1 MPKTKRKLYCY
12 VDETGQD
19 TAGRFFAVSVLITQ
33 AEREKLLKEI
43 EAIEQESKKGNVKWK
58 KARPEARKKY
68 IEGIAD
74 LSDLHDRVFF
84 ATYQDSKEYLVH
96 TADAI
101 AKSLR
106 QKRGDRAIIYVDALS
121 DAEQPK
127 LKRQLRPSVKIP
139 TQVRSVRKEEN
150 NAFIRL
156 VDAICGLVRD
166 ADEGKEWA
174 KKMVQKLK
182 RKDILEAL

>member
-1 MPKTKRKLYCY
+1 MQKLYCY

-19 TAGRFFAVSVLITQ
+19 TGGIFFAVSVLVTNS
-33 AEREKLLKEI
+33 ERENLLNKLEDTEKR
-43 EAIEQESKKGNVKWK
+43 SGKGNVKWHK
-58 KARPEARKKY
+58 SKQGHREKY
-68 IEGIAD
+68 LEEIAQ
-74 LSDLHDRVFF
+74 LSELHHKLFVSAYR
-84 ATYQDSKEYLVH
+84 DSKDYLAH

-106 QKRGDRAIIYVDALS
+106 HKRGERAIIYVDALK

-139 TQVRSVRKEEN
+139 TRVRGVKREEN

-156 VDAICGLVRD
+156 VDAVCGLVRD
-166 ADEGKEWA
+166 AEDGSDWA
-174 KKMVQKLK
+174 KKMVRRLK
-182 RKDILEAL
+182 RRGILESV

>member
-1 MPKTKRKLYCY
+1 M
-12 VDETGQD
+12 E
-19 TAGRFFAVSVLITQ
+19 
-33 AEREKLLKEI
+33 
-43 EAIEQESKKGNVKWK
+43 

-68 IEGIAD
+68 IEGIAGLDD
-74 LSDLHDRVFF
+74 LRDRVFF
-84 ATYQDSKEYLVH
+84 ATYHDSKDYLAH
-96 TADAI
+96 TTDAI
-101 AKSLR
+101 TKSLR
-106 QKRGDRAIIYVDALS
+106 QKRGDRTIVHVDALS

-166 ADEGKEWA
+166 ADEGNDWA
-174 KKMVQKLK
+174 KRMVQKLK
-182 RKDILEAL
+182 RKGILEAL

>member
-19 TAGRFFAVSVLITQ
+19 TAGRFFAVSVLITE

-43 EAIEQESKKGNVKWK
+43 EVIEEESKKGNAKWK

-68 IEGIAD
+68 IEALTHLD
-74 LSDLHDRVFF
+74 DLHDRIFV
-84 ATYQDSKEYLVH
+84 ATYRDSKEYLVH

-101 AKSLR
+101 ARTLR
-106 QKRGDRAIIYVDALS
+106 QKRSDRAIIYVDALS
-121 DAEQPK
+121 DAQQPK
-127 LKRQLRPSVKIP
+127 LKRQLRPSVNIP
-139 TQVRSVRKEEN
+139 TQVRSVRREEN

-182 RKDILEAL
+182 RRDILEPL